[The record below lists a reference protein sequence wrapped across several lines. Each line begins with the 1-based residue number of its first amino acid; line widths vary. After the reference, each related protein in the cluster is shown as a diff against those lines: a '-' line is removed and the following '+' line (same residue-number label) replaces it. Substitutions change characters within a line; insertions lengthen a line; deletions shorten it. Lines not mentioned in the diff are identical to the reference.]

1 MANLTQNEFTRAI
14 EILAEEMGLQ
24 RLRDKFFR
32 LNGLVTRRKVASAH
46 SLADQLY
53 MLSSGLRRQVP
64 SSLAFQAIWSETI
77 HDKVGE
83 EGEENLE
90 KLAEKVN
97 ECLGEDDSIKADKEA
112 DLDGA
117 LKEYQG
123 ALAATVGEE
132 KARLD
137 MLMKAV
143 PAVADRLRGET
154 SPEAAPPAASSGP
167 SEDKGEQSE

>member
-1 MANLTQNEFTRAI
+1 MAYLTQNEFHRAV

-32 LNGLVTRRKVASAH
+32 LNGLVTRRKVASAE
-46 SLADQLY
+46 SLAGQLY

-64 SSLAFQAIWSETI
+64 SSIAFQAIWSETI
-77 HDKVGE
+77 HDKLGE
-83 EGEENLE
+83 EGEEGLE
-90 KLAEKVN
+90 KLADKVN
-97 ECLGEDDSIKADKEA
+97 ECLGDDDSIKADKEA

-117 LKEYQG
+117 LKEYHS
-123 ALAATVGEE
+123 ALATSVGDE

-143 PAVADRLRGET
+143 PAVADKLRG
-154 SPEAAPPAASSGP
+154 ASSPQTTAAEKSSAP
-167 SEDKGEQSE
+167 SEESNTSD